1 MAKIL
6 YDQAAQNAQRSHDA
20 LITHLENKPWN
31 DPIFKLIANALIDTR
46 IEGFLS
52 GMDLVSDNVQ
62 LDAYSR
68 GYADGLEDKK

>member
-1 MAKIL
+1 MEKTL
-6 YDQAAQNAQRSHDA
+6 HDQAAQNAQRSHDA
-20 LITHLENKPWN
+20 LIEHLENLPWN
-31 DPIFKLIANALIDTR
+31 SPVFKLIANALIDTR

-52 GMDLVSDNVQ
+52 GMNLVSDNIQ